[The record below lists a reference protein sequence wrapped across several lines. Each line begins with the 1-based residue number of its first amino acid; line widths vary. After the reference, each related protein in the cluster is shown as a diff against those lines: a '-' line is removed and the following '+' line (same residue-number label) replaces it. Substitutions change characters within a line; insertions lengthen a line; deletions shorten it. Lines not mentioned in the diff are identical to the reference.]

1 MISVFLETILSCV
14 NSFENHLK
22 EKFEGKEYL
31 KDNEKNIYRLF
42 HEDAKPACQ
51 LRLGDD
57 FDDELKYED
66 IEVAREVFNRF
77 FTLSK
82 YIRKI
87 LITRRATNCN

>member
-1 MISVFLETILSCV
+1 M
-14 NSFENHLK
+14 K
-22 EKFEGKEYL
+22 ERFEGDDFKEYL

-42 HEDAKPACQ
+42 HEDAKPTWE

-66 IEVAREVFNRF
+66 FEVAREVFNRF
-77 FTLSK
+77 CTLSK

-87 LITRRATNCN
+87 PITKRATNCSKVFTKVMDDFLEN